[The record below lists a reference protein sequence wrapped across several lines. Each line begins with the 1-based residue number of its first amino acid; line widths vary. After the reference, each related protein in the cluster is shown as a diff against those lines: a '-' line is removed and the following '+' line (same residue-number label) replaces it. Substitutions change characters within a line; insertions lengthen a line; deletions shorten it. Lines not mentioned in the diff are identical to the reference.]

1 MAGAMGYRTKQDH
14 ARFAGFPSRVALNI
28 DFYAASHGWP
38 PDTAAP
44 TGVTIITTTCD
55 GYCCE

>member
-1 MAGAMGYRTKQDH
+1 MGYRTKQDH
-14 ARFAGFPSRVALNI
+14 ARFAGFPSRVTLNI
-28 DFYAASHGWP
+28 DFYAVSHGWP